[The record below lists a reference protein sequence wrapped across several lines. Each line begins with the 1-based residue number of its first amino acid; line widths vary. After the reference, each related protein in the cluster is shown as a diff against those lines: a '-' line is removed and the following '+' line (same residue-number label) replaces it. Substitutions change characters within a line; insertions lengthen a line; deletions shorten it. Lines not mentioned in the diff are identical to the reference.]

1 VRKGLRPSSIA
12 TTDASDIGS
21 KRAPLGGRWRYAVG
35 VPVVNADAQH
45 FEPPP
50 EVLKK

>member
-1 VRKGLRPSSIA
+1 VRKGRRPSNIA

-21 KRAPLGGRWRYAVG
+21 KRAALGGRRRSLRG

-50 EVLKK
+50 EKF